1 MDRLRLP
8 AERVEA
14 VVVEVGCR
22 ERRIPLRRKAPRAV
36 VEAFAGDVD
45 IVAVEHAVDEAAG
58 EIGGGESR
66 RRLADQIEQPE
77 RIFFVVARG
86 CFGIEICEAVTDE
99 LGDILG
105 LAEERE
111 PLERADADMPVAQPR
126 QNGRAGGG
134 RLVAALQRLAGL
146 E

>member
-22 ERRIPLRRKAPRAV
+22 ERRIPLGRKAPRAV

-58 EIGGGESR
+58 EKGGGESR

-77 RIFFVVARG
+77 RIFYVVARRLLR
-86 CFGIEICEAVTDE
+86 IEVREAIADE
-99 LGDILG
+99 LGDI
-105 LAEERE
+105 
-111 PLERADADMPVAQPR
+111 
-126 QNGRAGGG
+126 
-134 RLVAALQRLAGL
+134 
-146 E
+146 